1 MLRTSRYIGLVL
13 LALVCAGCYSFRGG
27 SAPVGIRTISI
38 PPAEDVSGFG
48 RGTVRQE
55 LTTLL
60 INRFRDD
67 NTLRLSDANAAD
79 SRLEVTITGIRTE
92 KLNISGNELETVR
105 GVVID
110 ARVTFNDNLKRR
122 PVYKDRAFTGRAQ
135 YNINRGTAG
144 ENEAITDA
152 LETVAE
158 AILLATVA
166 DW

>member
-1 MLRTSRYIGLVL
+1 MTSRYVGIAA
-13 LALVCAGCYSFRGG
+13 LALAISGCYSFRGG
-27 SAPVGIRTISI
+27 SAPANIKTVAI
-38 PPAEDVSGFG
+38 PPAEDVSGYG

-67 NTLRLSDANAAD
+67 NTLRIADPASAD
-79 SRLEVTITGIRTE
+79 SRLEVTITGIRSE
-92 KLNISGNELETVR
+92 QLNLSGNELETVR
-105 GVVID
+105 GIVID
-110 ARVTFNDNLKRR
+110 TRVTFNDNGKRR
-122 PVYKDRAFTGRAQ
+122 PVYKDRTFTGRSQ

-144 ENEAITDA
+144 ENEAISEA
-152 LETVAE
+152 LEKVSE